1 MRCDSKGTI
10 YHQLSNKIKLSEVF
24 KTNICLVI
32 VTGADRVIELKQT
45 IDRDRLPYRR
55 QIISVILRKFY
66 EGHGQPI
73 LKLKHLR

>member
-1 MRCDSKGTI
+1 MRCDSKGTT

-73 LKLKHLR
+73 LELKHLR